1 MFLKLFQDIL
11 DLNIKIT
18 GKLGLKTKY
27 QTTKIAQLV
36 VETFKEKESSY
47 GNNEVVTDLKSPEEE
62 KTENITP
69 KMISIEESDDMTV
82 LLEKPKIDD
91 LNSENLKKVLSSLP

>member
-1 MFLKLFQDIL
+1 M
-11 DLNIKIT
+11 
-18 GKLGLKTKY
+18 GLKTKY

-36 VETFKEKESSY
+36 VETFKEKESSS
-47 GNNEVVTDLKSPEEE
+47 GNNEEVTILKSPEEE

-69 KMISIEESDDMTV
+69 KVISIEESDDMTV

-91 LNSENLKKVLSSLP
+91 LNSDNLKKVLSSHISLMVNINRN